1 MPFVFS
7 FLSVVSVWAYNPKQ
21 RDAAFLATTAQA
33 DAYTSTMMES
43 GSTLGVIHKT
53 EYWGKITLGSPPQ
66 EFTVIFDT
74 GSGNLIVPG
83 KKCEA
88 EACKQHKRYDG
99 STSSTS
105 VQVGKKGVSL
115 EDDPHQKRD
124 ASVRFGTGQIHGQF
138 FSDSICIGPGVCIDH
153 SNFIATDEESEE
165 PFISCSF
172 DGIMGL
178 GFRDL
183 SMGKGFN
190 IVDDIVET
198 HQLSKNQI
206 SVYLTDEGGS
216 ELNLGGYKPEHAASA
231 LVWVPVSLQSYW
243 QIRIDDIA
251 FNNVAQGL
259 CENCQV
265 AVDTGT
271 SLLAGPS
278 DVVANLTE
286 KLGVKEDC
294 SNFHQLPNLGF
305 VVGGMVL
312 NLIPEDY
319 IDRSDSSCELSLMTL
334 DVPPPKGPLFVFG
347 DPFLRRFLTVY
358 DRDGPRI
365 GFAAAAHANSK
376 VSPDVIIGRTA
387 PSDGKVK
394 SPEPPLRED
403 QAEESLSNIM
413 KEWKEEDDA
422 AFIQSQKKQKLLSI
436 SLHRIKK
443 KRRAKK

>member
-1 MPFVFS
+1 MSLFFC
-7 FLSVVSVWAYNPKQ
+7 LVSVWAYSPKQ
-21 RDAAFLATTAQA
+21 PDGGAFLSTTTTADSA
-33 DAYTSTMMES
+33 TSSMMES

-53 EYWGKITLGSPPQ
+53 EYWGKISLGSPAQ

-88 EACKQHKRYDG
+88 EACKQHKRYDS

-105 VQVGKKGVSL
+105 VQVGKMGKSL
-115 EDDPHQKRD
+115 QEDPNQKQD
-124 ASVRFGTGQIHGQF
+124 AAVRFGTGQIHGQF
-138 FSDSICIGPGVCIDH
+138 FSDNLCIGSGTCIEH
-153 SNFIATDEESEE
+153 ANFIATDEESEE

-190 IVDDIVET
+190 IVDDIVQT
-198 HQLSKNQI
+198 HELTKNQI
-206 SVYLTDEGGS
+206 SVYLTDDGGS
-216 ELNLGGYKPEHAASA
+216 ELNLGGYRPEHAASA

-243 QIRIDDIA
+243 QIHIDDIA

-259 CENCQV
+259 CKNCQV

-294 SNFHQLPNLGF
+294 SNFDQLPNLGF
-305 VVGGMVL
+305 VVGDKVL

-319 IDRSDSSCELSLMTL
+319 IDRSGSSCELSLMTL

-365 GFAAAAHANSK
+365 GFAAAAHANSN

-387 PSDGKVK
+387 AGDGTVRA
-394 SPEPPLRED
+394 PEPPLRED
-403 QAEESLSNIM
+403 QAEESLTNM
-413 KEWKEEDDA
+413 VKEWKEEDDA
-422 AFIQSQKKQKLLSI
+422 AFIQSKQKLLSI
-436 SLHRIKK
+436 SLHRMTKTKK
-443 KRRAKK
+443 AKIA